1 MSLGPTRV
9 FSLKVNIIRVSEPK
23 KSVSSSFNCSM
34 KGVEDVRVT
43 YVLHIAVGSTDL
55 SLFRFMV
62 PYIVVILE

>member
-1 MSLGPTRV
+1 
-9 FSLKVNIIRVSEPK
+9 
-23 KSVSSSFNCSM
+23 M